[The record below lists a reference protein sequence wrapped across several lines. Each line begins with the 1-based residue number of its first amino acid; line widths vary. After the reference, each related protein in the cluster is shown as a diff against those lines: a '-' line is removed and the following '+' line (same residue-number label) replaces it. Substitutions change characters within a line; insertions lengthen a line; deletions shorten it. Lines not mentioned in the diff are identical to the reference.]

1 MDLLFKKKMLM
12 RNKPTVS
19 MFKKSFPVGLPI
31 APSMMRQQLV
41 GVGGAGIRKPVVAVN
56 RPLIGAGGAGVRKI
70 IFK

>member
-1 MDLLFKKKMLM
+1 MDFLFKKKMLM

-19 MFKKSFPVGLPI
+19 MFKKSMPV

-41 GVGGAGIRKPVVAVN
+41 GVGGAGIRKLVAPAVAVN
-56 RPLIGAGGAGVRKI
+56 RPLIGAGGAGIRKI

>member
-1 MDLLFKKKMLM
+1 MDFLFKKKMVA
-12 RNKPTVS
+12 RNKPTLGF
-19 MFKKSFPVGLPI
+19 FKKSMPVGLPV

-56 RPLIGAGGAGVRKI
+56 RPLIGAGGAGIRKI